1 MVEEEILPMIN
12 QTLDVRGATCP
23 GGGALWAL
31 LSHVREVP
39 NGGSIELLTDDYL
52 APTDLPEWT
61 AKVGWSLTVRPVT
74 GGRAFEVARP
84 G

>member
-1 MVEEEILPMIN
+1 MSD
-12 QTLDVRGATCP
+12 QTFDVRRATCP

-39 NGGSIELLTDDYL
+39 SGGSIELLTDDYL

-61 AKVGWSLTVRPVT
+61 ARVGWSLTTRPVT
-74 GGRAFEVARP
+74 GGQAFEVRKP
-84 G
+84 L